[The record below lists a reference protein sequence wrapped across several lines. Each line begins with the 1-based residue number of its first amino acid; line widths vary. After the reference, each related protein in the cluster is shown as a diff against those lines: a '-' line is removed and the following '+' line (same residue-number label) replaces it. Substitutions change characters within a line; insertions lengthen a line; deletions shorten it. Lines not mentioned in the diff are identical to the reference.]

1 MNKATNVK
9 KQILASQIAYKRT
22 QNNEVQ
28 LEKALAKFFNKL
40 KKEVLNALDEYWKDY
55 QMLQGHIDLIT
66 APVHEAHKEYYELLT
81 LYIKREYRLG
91 SAEAKR
97 LVKLANSKQM
107 VAGKSMRMPVRAII
121 KKDNDL
127 FGTLPSAEERL
138 LNRTFTASERTLSR
152 VDSQINQIITDGY
165 RSGKG
170 INDVA
175 NSLNQRFDQLT
186 SWESKRIARTEIHN
200 SHNTAV
206 MDTYKE
212 LDVEYTMW
220 IAAED
225 ERTRDSHL
233 EINGEI
239 IPMGG
244 TYSNGLAYP
253 GDTSGDIEE
262 WINCR
267 CSNAPFVVPYGFMA
281 PSFSPFREDD
291 LIKIDG
297 KDLNKAIEEL
307 QAPPSEPETNY
318 NAIFKGEPK
327 IYESSEFSDRPM
339 TVYDYGDRKLLFD
352 KGETALTHEEVIA
365 HINSLPQEFRN
376 TDARMFKIHDYHN
389 PTEAGSYSKLGSTLR
404 LYKTDGRTKS
414 QILDTFTH
422 ELAHSVDSKANIY
435 QYSNKEAYLKIF
447 KEDNKLYKYVKA
459 NGRTRT
465 PKKFPTEYAGRSYL
479 KFNKNRDKF
488 YKGLVFVEDFAESS
502 KLYLNPS
509 THKEF
514 VKAFPNR
521 AKYLEGIYGKPKFN
535 KNSPLYKSL
544 VKEGKLIDDIPKN
557 TSTKP
562 KYDPV
567 KIGSNV
573 KKVTH
578 DSYEGGAYKGLKT
591 IEYENGTKISFRKAN
606 NDTEYPFQTLD
617 KVTINGKTYKY
628 LGDDVYDHFKYQDKQ
643 LTRAEL
649 KFADDFV
656 EYYGTYAGKG
666 FNNFER
672 NKISKEDLNYIKDDE
687 AFKWLNENKGRYN
700 EILEK
705 SVIKDD
711 IVTMRIQD
719 ANYAPEGATTIKD
732 KAFTSSSAG
741 MSRTQLIDS
750 FGNAMDFDDNWT
762 VITVT
767 PAGTKGARFQGN
779 SVGRIY
785 GDISEDFEREVT
797 YKQNMEF
804 DILLQ
809 DNKNKIII
817 QQPKGV

>member
-28 LEKALAKFFNKL
+28 LERALAKFFNKL

-97 LVKLANSKQM
+97 LVRLANSKQR
-107 VAGKSMRMPVRAII
+107 VASKSMRMPVRAII

-291 LIKIDG
+291 LIKVD
-297 KDLNKAIEEL
+297 NKPNPLVNESESPI
-307 QAPPSEPETNY
+307 PSEVEDRMVKSFGQRYANSSTEHMQFFSSNSETEV
-318 NAIFKGEPK
+318 AHGHRGEVRRTGQQNRFLK
-327 IYESSEFSDRPM
+327 EKAKS
-339 TVYDYGDRKLLFD
+339 G
-352 KGETALTHEEVIA
+352 EEV
-365 HINSLPQEFRN
+365 HSVHNHP
-376 TDARMFKIHDYHN
+376 TDAARKEGYTMFSNAD
-389 PTEAGSYSKLGSTLR
+389 
-404 LYKTDGRTKS
+404 
-414 QILDTFTH
+414 
-422 ELAHSVDSKANIY
+422 VD
-435 QYSNKEAYLKIF
+435 IF
-447 KEDNKLYKYVKA
+447 IEDNIKGYPMKS
-459 NGRTRT
+459 
-465 PKKFPTEYAGRSYL
+465 TEYGVEYVPINMRTSSAENQ
-479 KFNKNRDKF
+479 FNKITIERLDNF
-488 YKGLVFVEDFAESS
+488 E
-502 KLYLNPS
+502 
-509 THKEF
+509 
-514 VKAFPNR
+514 KAYN
-521 AKYLEGIYGKPKFN
+521 
-535 KNSPLYKSL
+535 
-544 VKEGKLIDDIPKN
+544 
-557 TSTKP
+557 
-562 KYDPV
+562 
-567 KIGSNV
+567 
-573 KKVTH
+573 
-578 DSYEGGAYKGLKT
+578 KGLKPG
-591 IEYENGTKISFRKAN
+591 EM
-606 NDTEYPFQTLD
+606 L
-617 KVTINGKTYKY
+617 
-628 LGDDVYDHFKYQDKQ
+628 
-643 LTRAEL
+643 
-649 KFADDFV
+649 
-656 EYYGTYAGKG
+656 GKG
-666 FNNFER
+666 TGSAVNR
-672 NKISKEDLNYIKDDE
+672 
-687 AFKWLNENKGRYN
+687 AFRYQ
-700 EILEK
+700 
-705 SVIKDD
+705 S
-711 IVTMRIQD
+711 
-719 ANYAPEGATTIKD
+719 
-732 KAFTSSSAG
+732 
-741 MSRTQLIDS
+741 
-750 FGNAMDFDDNWT
+750 DFYDYYHP
-762 VITVT
+762 TVT
-767 PAGTKGARFQGN
+767 PGMEYKRTVKQALREKGLSTHEINAEMKKVESKAQKLDEALFKERQREFPN
-779 SVGRIY
+779 LIAKMNEELEPY
-785 GDISEDFEREVT
+785 GLKISSKYKVEGYGELKPNTTPKWIKEMNPKVVQQESKLTAEEMNRMDWLKEQVEMGKSDLKKLPKDNPQYDSIKKMVENNERELE
-797 YKQNMEF
+797 KLKKKM
-804 DILLQ
+804 
-809 DNKNKIII
+809 K
-817 QQPKGV
+817 